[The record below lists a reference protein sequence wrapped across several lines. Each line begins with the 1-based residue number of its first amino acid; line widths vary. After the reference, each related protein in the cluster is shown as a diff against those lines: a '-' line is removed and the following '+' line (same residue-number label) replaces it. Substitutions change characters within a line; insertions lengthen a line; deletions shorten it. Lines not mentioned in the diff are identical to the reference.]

1 MNIRPIKTE
10 ANYIEALHNIE
21 KLMNAK
27 KDTKEG
33 DKLDILVTLVES
45 YEEKH
50 HPILPPD
57 PVEAILHQM
66 ESQDLSRK
74 DLEPLLGS
82 RARVSEVLNKR
93 RSLTLSMI
101 RKLQKGLGISAEI
114 LIKPYNVHST

>member
-1 MNIRPIKTE
+1 MNIKPIKTD
-10 ANYIEALHNIE
+10 ADYTEALHSID

-27 KDTKEG
+27 KDTQEG

-50 HPILPPD
+50 HRILPPD
-57 PVEAILHQM
+57 PIEAIIHQM

-74 DLEPLLGS
+74 DLEPLIGS
-82 RARVSEVLNKR
+82 RARVSEILNRK

-114 LIKPYNVHST
+114 LVKAYNIHHS

>member
-10 ANYIEALHNIE
+10 ANYIQALHNIE

-57 PVEAILHQM
+57 PVEAIFQQM

-74 DLEPLLGS
+74 DLEPLKGF
-82 RARVSEVLNKR
+82 RARV
-93 RSLTLSMI
+93 
-101 RKLQKGLGISAEI
+101 
-114 LIKPYNVHST
+114 